1 MSKGYVYMMCNKGL
15 TTVYTSV
22 TNNLERRVL
31 EHKLGEG
38 SKFTTKY
45 KLSILI
51 YFEEYE
57 CINEAIAREKQLKN
71 WHRDWKWSLIKSE
84 NPELKDLS
92 EDWYEK
98 LDPEI
103 NSG

>member
-1 MSKGYVYMMCNKGL
+1 MMCNKGL
-15 TTVYTSV
+15 TTVYTGV

-57 CINEAIAREKQLKN
+57 GINEAIAREKQLKN
-71 WHRDWKWSLIKSE
+71 WHREWKWSLIKSE

>member
-1 MSKGYVYMMCNKGL
+1 MMCNKAL
-15 TTVYTSV
+15 PTVYTGV
-22 TNNLERRVL
+22 TNNLERRVF

-45 KLSILI
+45 RLSILI

-57 CINEAIAREKQLKN
+57 SINEAIARAKQLKN
-71 WHRDWKWSLIKSE
+71 WHREWKWSLIKSE

>member
-1 MSKGYVYMMCNKGL
+1 MMCNKGL
-15 TTVYTSV
+15 TTVYTGV

-51 YFEEYE
+51 YFEEHE
-57 CINEAIAREKQLKN
+57 DIIEAIAREKQLKN
-71 WHRDWKWSLIKSE
+71 WHGDWKWNLIKSE